1 MFIRLSN
8 NHKWYVIQQFI
19 GNKLK
24 KKRNLMPE
32 KIVKVGQIKRGI

>member
-1 MFIRLSN
+1 MVIRLSN

-24 KKRNLMPE
+24 IKKRNLLPE
-32 KIVKVGQIKRGI
+32 KIVKVGQVK